1 MKGVL
6 LVNLG
11 SPDSP
16 EKKDVKKYL
25 RQFLMDERVID
36 EPLWL
41 RTLLVKGI
49 ILNTRPKK
57 SAKAYKKIWWDEGSP
72 LIVLSERLLKKVDT
86 MTSVPISL
94 AMRYGNPSIYKG
106 IKELSDKGV
115 TDILLIP
122 LYPQHAMASTETI
135 LVLAEK
141 IRKESFPQ
149 MKFTNLPAFYNHPD
163 YIRVLS
169 NSIQDYL
176 KGKDW
181 DYLLFSYHGIP
192 ERHIRK
198 TDVTGSHC
206 KIDGKCCNISSPAH
220 EFCYRHHC
228 YETTKKVVE
237 YLEIKEGAY
246 SSSFQSRLAG
256 QPWLKPYTDK
266 VVENLAKNGTKKMAI
281 VTPAFV
287 SDCLE
292 TLEEIGMEAKEDFI
306 EKGGEEFHVIPC
318 LNDDNNWVKVLSR
331 WIDEWA
337 MS

>member
-181 DYLLFSYHGIP
+181 DHLLFSYHGIP

-246 SSSFQSRLAG
+246 SSSLQSRLAG

>member
-176 KGKDW
+176 KEKDW
-181 DYLLFSYHGIP
+181 DHFLFSYHGIP